1 MSGRAGFVKRK
12 TFWLICIE
20 TWKHETWNTPKR
32 AEKTRYSGSRTVP
45 RRTVPRRT
53 IPQTDNFPNEH
64 FPNRQFPEW
73 HFPELTF
80 SQITF
85 FFYLGWLFLLK
96 IRRHELWLD
105 LDMVLNIC
113 VTKNWRSFWWTET
126 YSLRVIKGYFKNHLY
141 HKSGVFITSL
151 LTGNHK
157 LKLFGISFSRI

>member
-1 MSGRAGFVKRK
+1 MKHGTLRNEPKKRD
-12 TFWLICIE
+12 TLVL
-20 TWKHETWNTPKR
+20 
-32 AEKTRYSGSRTVP
+32 G
-45 RRTVPRRT
+45 
-53 IPQTDNFPNEH
+53 QFPDGH
-64 FPNRQFPEW
+64 FPDGQFPEGQFPKRTISQMNISPTGSSPNDISPNW
-73 HFPELTF
+73 HFPK
-80 SQITF
+80 SR

-141 HKSGVFITSL
+141 HKSRVFITSL